1 MRQEVEVDGDEM
13 DQLTLEQKALRVVER
28 LVSGD
33 ISEDA
38 SFKLAIGRDFT
49 QEEAKTLAEKV
60 VQIYRISHSSV
71 PEHICFEVHEDWRK
85 ETLSMFR
92 RLKRKG

>member
-1 MRQEVEVDGDEM
+1 MKR
-13 DQLTLEQKALRVVER
+13 LTLEQKALRVIEF

-38 SFKLAIGRDFT
+38 SFKLAFGRDFT

-60 VQIYRISHSSV
+60 VQIYRISHSSI
-71 PEHICFEVHEDWRK
+71 PKHICFEVHDDWRK
-85 ETLSMFR
+85 ETLSLFR
-92 RLKRKG
+92 RSKRK